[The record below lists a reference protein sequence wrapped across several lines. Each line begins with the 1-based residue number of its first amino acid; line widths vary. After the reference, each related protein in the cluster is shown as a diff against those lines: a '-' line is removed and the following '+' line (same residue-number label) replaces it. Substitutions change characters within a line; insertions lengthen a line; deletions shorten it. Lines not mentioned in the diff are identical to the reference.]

1 MKRNGKIELM
11 RFVFFVCILFNHLN
25 SDIWNSELQITDH
38 ITFFRHGNI
47 GVEYFFLISGALMA
61 KSIRSRIQR
70 EAAGQLPASASI
82 GDETL
87 GFLWRKLK
95 PILPCHIVFS
105 VPLVILVCAFNWSS
119 NPLLFLD
126 YFFSLL
132 LLHRTGLANRL
143 LIGGEWY
150 ISSMLLCMVLLY
162 PLAKR
167 HYKTFTH
174 LVAPFCALML
184 LGYMNLSAGTLSN
197 VSLVNGITYHC
208 NYRAFAELM
217 LGMVCY
223 EISLV
228 ISRKT
233 FTRIQQLFL
242 SVLEAAGYLLT
253 LLFTCSSLSSAYEF
267 HVLFFLWISV
277 TLSFSGKGLLN
288 ESKLFQN
295 EVCRYLGAISLPAY
309 LSQNLVRIIA
319 LYWFSDAN
327 NRIRLVCS
335 FAAILFLAA
344 LYQLIRTNWKSIST
358 PTQNH
363 LRS

>member
-11 RFVFFVCILFNHLN
+11 RFIFCVCILFNHLN
-25 SDIWNSELQITDH
+25 ADIWNSKLQIADH

-61 KSIRSRIQR
+61 KSVQSRIMR
-70 EAAGQLPASASI
+70 EETGQLSASASI

-87 GFLWRKLK
+87 GFLWHKLK
-95 PILPCHIVFS
+95 SILPCHIVFS
-105 VPLVILVCAFNWSS
+105 VPLLILVCSFNWSS

-126 YFFSLL
+126 YFFSLF
-132 LLHRTGLANRL
+132 LLHRTGLSNSL

-150 ISSMLLCMVLLY
+150 ISSMLLCMALLY

-174 LVAPFCALML
+174 FVAPFCALLL
-184 LGYMNLSAGTLSN
+184 LGYMNLSVGTLSN
-197 VSLVNGITYHC
+197 VSLVSGITYHC
-208 NYRAFAELM
+208 NYRALAELM
-217 LGMVCY
+217 LGMASY

-233 FTRIQQLFL
+233 FTRIQQLL
-242 SVLEAAGYLLT
+242 VSVFEATGYILT

-267 HVLFFLWISV
+267 HVLFFLCISV
-277 TLSFSGKGLLN
+277 TLSFSGKGLLS

-295 EVCRYLGAISLPAY
+295 KICRYLGAISLPAY

-327 NRIRLVCS
+327 NLIRFLCS
-335 FAAILFLAA
+335 FAAILLLSV
-344 LYQLIRTNWKSIST
+344 LYQFIQIRWNSISSPYKT
-358 PTQNH
+358 V
-363 LRS
+363 